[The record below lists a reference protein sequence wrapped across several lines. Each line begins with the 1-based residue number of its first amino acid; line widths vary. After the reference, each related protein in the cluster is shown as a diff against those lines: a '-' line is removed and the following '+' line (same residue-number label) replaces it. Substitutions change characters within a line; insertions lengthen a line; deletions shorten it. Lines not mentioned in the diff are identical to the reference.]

1 MDAVYD
7 AKLFTKTVEMEN
19 LRKSHTASS
28 WFNRENVF
36 NNPNMALNSE
46 GKIDCDS
53 NCFISFYYIASR
65 EACNN

>member
-28 WFNRENVF
+28 WFNRENASK
-36 NNPNMALNSE
+36 NHNMALNSE
-46 GKIDCDS
+46 GKISCDGKRLT
-53 NCFISFYYIASR
+53 SFEWTAS
-65 EACNN
+65 

>member
-28 WFNRENVF
+28 WFNRENISK
-36 NNPNMALNSE
+36 NHNMALNSE
-46 GKIDCDS
+46 GKINCDI
-53 NCFISFYYIASR
+53 NFLTSFYRIALPK
-65 EACNN
+65 A